1 MTTKSLLS
9 SGMVRLQYRL
19 CHNFRKV
26 ASCPT
31 ELKIVS
37 KHLYSFQRSS
47 TWIAPTPGLTAPRAD
62 DPKLDKNLQY
72 LEEEREKFED
82 PQYLLAHRKAIYHQ
96 GCQNFRANLLGTPT
110 QVEAIKIFTE
120 TMKQRLNHQQEIIDH
135 IIPDFPVGCRR
146 NTPGP
151 GFLEALV
158 KENVTV
164 ITTSIEMITP
174 KGLRLTDGRE
184 IECDVLVCA
193 TGFDA
198 TFRPRFP
205 LIGRGE
211 RSLSEEWT
219 ANPPDAYLGIAVSGY
234 PNYFSKYC
242 SRILAY
248 SSFYGPQY
256 TRCQWHSSWLCASA
270 GRLYVKCLICSDAF

>member
-1 MTTKSLLS
+1 
-9 SGMVRLQYRL
+9 
-19 CHNFRKV
+19 
-26 ASCPT
+26 
-31 ELKIVS
+31 
-37 KHLYSFQRSS
+37 
-47 TWIAPTPGLTAPRAD
+47 
-62 DPKLDKNLQY
+62 
-72 LEEEREKFED
+72 
-82 PQYLLAHRKAIYHQ
+82 
-96 GCQNFRANLLGTPT
+96 LGTPT
-110 QVEAIKIFTE
+110 QVDAVKIFTE
-120 TMKQRLNHQQEIIDH
+120 TMKQRLNHNEEIIDH

-164 ITTSIEMITP
+164 ITTPIEMITP

-184 IECDVLVCA
+184 IACDVLVCA

-219 ANPPDAYLGIAVSGY
+219 ANSPDAYLGVAVSGY
-234 PNYFSKYC
+234 PNYFSIRSPKFLLT
-242 SRILAY
+242 IA
-248 SSFYGPQY
+248 FMGPNTPVANGTLLGSVQAQGDY
-256 TRCQWHSSWLCASA
+256 MSKVRSLLRSA
-270 GRLYVKCLICSDAF
+270 DGR